1 MGFKTVFIITI
12 STLRMVFP
20 GIAPTADLTARDQ
33 SGTIPATRSVGISL
47 YSGRE
52 AGQSAY
58 AVARIPSGLGLGGR
72 APLTIDRRASA
83 KEPEEAVAGAGAKTS
98 HLSQKTYWGCG
109 DSIAQGQPRGTT
121 TSAAASSGFE
131 ALPNKSVAYW
141 AGPPRGALPDEA
153 EPRGLYTLDTSFA
166 GATSVSVGADQA
178 FLPAVN
184 IVSDTS
190 KLDLNK
196 PMQIEWGPVAGALG
210 YLVTAFGGTADVSIN
225 WTSSADPDAAH
236 GMDAR
241 ALSDEE
247 LGALL
252 GKGVLL
258 PATATS
264 CTIPGGAFSGSL
276 GAMISVTAFGRD
288 KIQEKNGIETR
299 VVVRSNATVAL
310 MPPNPA
316 AR

>member
-33 SGTIPATRSVGISL
+33 SGTIPVTRSVGIGF

-52 AGQSAY
+52 AGESAY
-58 AVARIPSGLGLGGR
+58 AVARIPSGLGVGER

-83 KEPEEAVAGAGAKTS
+83 REPDEGGAGAES
-98 HLSQKTYWGCG
+98 SQVSERTYWGCG

-131 ALPNKSVAYW
+131 ALPNRSVAYW

-153 EPRGLYTLDTSFA
+153 EPLGLYTLDTSFA

-190 KLDLNK
+190 KLDLAK
-196 PMQIEWGPVAGALG
+196 PMRIEWGPVAGALG

-225 WTSSADPDAAH
+225 WTSSADPDAAQ

-252 GKGVLL
+252 EKGILL

-264 CTIPGGAFSGSL
+264 CTIPGGAFSGSV

-288 KIQEKNGIETR
+288 KIQEKNGIQTR
-299 VVVRSNATVAL
+299 VVVRSNATMAL